1 MDMNTERSRK
11 ELNVILQEFCDESM
25 RDFVRSEQ
33 FADEQDEIIGMITD
47 LRSSLSPEQKRF
59 LNQLIDK
66 INDSDSRFT
75 YEAFKQG
82 FLMGMASWQI

>member
-1 MDMNTERSRK
+1 MK

-25 RDFVRSEQ
+25 RDFIESEQ
-33 FADEQDEIIGMITD
+33 SADEQNEIIGMITG
-47 LRSSLSPEQKRF
+47 LRRTLSPEQKRF

-82 FLMGMASWQI
+82 FLMGMAFMANKDVA

>member
-1 MDMNTERSRK
+1 MK

-25 RDFVRSEQ
+25 RDFVESEQ
-33 FADEQDEIIGMITD
+33 SAGEQNEIIGMIID
-47 LRSSLSPEQKRF
+47 LRRSLSPEQKWF

-66 INDSDSRFT
+66 INDSDSRFS

-82 FLMGMASWQI
+82 FLMGMAFMANKDVA